1 MTSAINRTDIHRPS
15 VIKPEEYEFI
25 GIVYDPREQTEVGG
39 AAMLAEER
47 ENIRHFMKSH
57 GAKWAGHEH
66 GGTCQCCGANAL
78 YLAAFYHEPSKEV
91 IRVGEDCA
99 QKLGF
104 GCENAFNTARRQVAN
119 AKEYAAGKMKA
130 QAVLSEMGLSQAW
143 DIWKMTNRPDFYEE
157 NTVNDMVRN
166 LIRYGS
172 LSEKQEA
179 FMRKL
184 LHTIN
189 HREEIEAQRA
199 AEKAAAQ
206 DCPTGRLVVTGT
218 VLTTKMV
225 EGSYGSTLKMLV
237 KAQEGYTLWGTVPSA
252 LTVERGDAVTFKATI
267 EPAKNDP
274 KHGFFS
280 RPSAQK

>member
-1 MTSAINRTDIHRPS
+1 MTITRTDIHRPS

-47 ENIRHFMKSH
+47 ENIRHFMKTH

-66 GGTCQCCGANAL
+66 GGTCQCCGASAL

-91 IRVGEDCA
+91 IRVGEDCT

-104 GCENAFNTARRQVAN
+104 GCENSFNAARRKVAN
-119 AKEYAAGKMKA
+119 AKEYASGKARA
-130 QAVLSEMGLSQAW
+130 QAILSEMGLSQAW

-166 LIRYGS
+166 LVRYGN

-189 HREEIEAQRA
+189 HREEIAAQRA
-199 AEKAAAQ
+199 AEKAAAA
-206 DCPTGRLVVTGT
+206 DCPTGRIVITGV
-218 VLTTKMV
+218 VLTTKMI
-225 EGSYGSTLKMLV
+225 EGGYGHTLKMLI
-237 KAQEGYTLWGTVPSA
+237 KTKEGYTLWGTVPSS
-252 LTVERGDAVTFKATI
+252 LTVERGDSVAIKATVA
-267 EPAKNDP
+267 PSKNDP

-280 RPSAQK
+280 RPVAQKS